1 MQEGGNIG
9 KLGIVGKNQNRNVVF
24 IKGMNQNN
32 EDRGIDLSHALDD
45 SSSRV
50 TFEGEEFQRP
60 VQSFQTQ
67 TPKIIQ
73 WVIKYSGG
81 AIKDEKQADYVLI
94 GFVALAVIVASTFMF
109 SGGGEKVKYSPRV
122 QEEMQKATKNLFNY

>member
-1 MQEGGNIG
+1 
-9 KLGIVGKNQNRNVVF
+9 
-24 IKGMNQNN
+24 MNQNN
-32 EDRGIDLSHALDD
+32 EDKKIDLSHALDD
-45 SSSRV
+45 SSSRI
-50 TFEGEEFQRP
+50 TFEDEEFQRP